1 MTTITP
7 RQIISLV
14 LRASLITVSSRGQ
27 ETRDLLFAR
36 LFGLTSVVQSGLL
49 YRPTATIDDFKTVVH
64 ELINVGKAKA
74 WLRESCWW
82 AVIKAIE
89 GLEAGQVEWRQQA
102 GEWTAELVFADQEGK
117 MDWTP
122 EKVALGLKMQEI
134 YTVSGIDLA
143 LRMPLADLTSLA
155 LAVPD
160 PALED
165 APPPSVQAR
174 LAPPPF
180 QPSHHLANPQGGLLG
195 RRGRG

>member
-1 MTTITP
+1 M
-7 RQIISLV
+7 
-14 LRASLITVSSRGQ
+14 SSRGQ

-49 YRPTATIDDFKTVVH
+49 YRPTATIDDFKTTVQ

-89 GLEAGQVEWRQQA
+89 GLEQGQVEWRQQA

-134 YTVSGIDLA
+134 YPVS
-143 LRMPLADLTSLA
+143 P
-155 LAVPD
+155 
-160 PALED
+160 
-165 APPPSVQAR
+165 
-174 LAPPPF
+174 
-180 QPSHHLANPQGGLLG
+180 N
-195 RRGRG
+195 